1 MSLTS
6 EPLYQVDV
14 EQRLDLLNEQLN
26 EEVERFVVLCVERAE
41 AEAEYKRRYHRAILQ
56 ATEGTVAQKEAVAFG
71 RCADTFREWKITE
84 ALERATQQKLI
95 ALRTQIESARTIS
108 ANVRASGG

>member
-1 MSLTS
+1 MSLN

-14 EQRLDLLNEQLN
+14 ERRLDLLSEQLN
-26 EEVERFVVLCVERAE
+26 EEVERFALLTVERAE
-41 AEAEYKRRYHRAILQ
+41 AEAEYKRRYHRAILKS
-56 ATEGTVAQKEAVAFG
+56 TEGTVAQKEAVAFG
-71 RCADTFREWKITE
+71 RCADAYREWKITE
-84 ALERATQQKLI
+84 AQEKATQQKLM

>member
-1 MSLTS
+1 MSLT

-14 EQRLDLLNEQLN
+14 ERRLDLLNEQLN
-26 EEVERFVVLCVERAE
+26 VEVERFVVLCVERAE
-41 AEAEYKRRYHRAILQ
+41 AEAEYKRRYHRAILK
-56 ATEGTVAQKEAVAFG
+56 ATEGTVAFG